1 MSRMPPTMRW
11 LPNGQKDAAKVRA
24 KLAAAGV
31 SDRQIHDMLH
41 AIEPMRLAH
50 RLPPDRTWL
59 YSALFDDVVPARNAA
74 LLARAA
80 GLEAGH
86 HVRLAADHDTGVLYL
101 PVILA
106 EFAGHIHEP

>member
-1 MSRMPPTMRW
+1 
-11 LPNGQKDAAKVRA
+11 
-24 KLAAAGV
+24 
-31 SDRQIHDMLH
+31 MLH

-106 EFAGHIHEP
+106 ELAGHIHEP